1 MDVKTAFLKEILREE
16 IYIDVPARVILPRP
30 GLICRLHKTS
40 YGLKQSP
47 REWFHVIDSYLVI
60 LGFIKSTTDR
70 NVYHLKCGSS
80 FVILMLYVDDIM
92 LATNSLS
99 FFHDVKT
106 HLHSRFP
113 LSDLGDVHHILSL
126 QVMHSVQQGWLHVSH
141 TSGFV
146 FLLSQRAVNWYLMC
160 QRSIAM
166 SSMEAEY
173 MAMATAASEVVWLWQ
188 LFHDLNQ
195 AASLHEATLI
205 QCDNQLALALVDTT
219 KFHSQTK
226 HIVVRY
232 HFIPQL
238 TTQQKIRFQYCL
250 TSEMRVYIFTK
261 FLTGLKLT
269 PHLR

>member
-1 MDVKTAFLKEILREE
+1 MALVPLKPTTYKQVLSSLEAAQWKTAIADELNLHAANKTWVLIE
-16 IYIDVPARVILPRP
+16 LP
-30 GLICRLHKTS
+30 K
-40 YGLKQSP
+40 
-47 REWFHVIDSYLVI
+47 
-60 LGFIKSTTDR
+60 
-70 NVYHLKCGSS
+70 N
-80 FVILMLYVDDIM
+80 
-92 LATNSLS
+92 
-99 FFHDVKT
+99 
-106 HLHSRFP
+106 
-113 LSDLGDVHHILSL
+113 
-126 QVMHSVQQGWLHVSH
+126 
-141 TSGFV
+141 
-146 FLLSQRAVNWYLMC
+146 
-160 QRSIAM
+160 
-166 SSMEAEY
+166 
-173 MAMATAASEVVWLWQ
+173 WLWH
-188 LFHDLNQ
+188 LFHDLYQ